1 MTVDLSK
8 LSEGEAEVLNNALV
22 KLLDDIKNSISND
35 IRFRNNRTLIDRLDE
50 YDLWNPNGI
59 IEEYSLIKNKESQ
72 LPSTLRK
79 AVCTIF
85 EASLVSLLKYKQN
98 EVQ

>member
-8 LSEGEAEVLNNALV
+8 LNEQEAKVLNKALV
-22 KLLDDIKNSISND
+22 KILDNIKRVASQGS
-35 IRFRNNRTLIDRLDE
+35 NRTIVERLDE

-79 AVCTIF
+79 AICTIF
-85 EASLVSLLKYKQN
+85 ESSLVSLLKYKQD

>member
-8 LSEGEAEVLNNALV
+8 LNEQEAKVLNKALV
-22 KLLDDIKNSISND
+22 EILDNIKRVASQGS
-35 IRFRNNRTLIDRLDE
+35 NRTVVERLDE

>member
-1 MTVDLSK
+1 MTVDISK
-8 LSEGEAEVLNNALV
+8 LNEGEAEVLNNALD
-22 KLLDDIKNSISND
+22 KILSNIENSLSND

-79 AVCTIF
+79 AICTIF

>member
-8 LSEGEAEVLNNALV
+8 LNEQEAKVLNRALV
-22 KLLDDIKNSISND
+22 KILDNIKRVASQGS
-35 IRFRNNRTLIDRLDE
+35 NRTVVERLDE

-59 IEEYSLIKNKESQ
+59 IEEYSLIKNKESK

-85 EASLVSLLKYKQN
+85 ESSLVSLLKYKQN

>member
-8 LSEGEAEVLNNALV
+8 LSEQEAKVLNKALV
-22 KLLDDIKNSISND
+22 EILDNIKNKVSQDGYS
-35 IRFRNNRTLIDRLDE
+35 NRTIVERLDE

-59 IEEYSLIKNKESQ
+59 IEEYSFIKNKESK

-85 EASLVSLLKYKQN
+85 ESSLVSLLKYTQN

>member
-8 LSEGEAEVLNNALV
+8 LNEQEAKVLNRALV
-22 KLLDDIKNSISND
+22 KILDNIKRVASQGS
-35 IRFRNNRTLIDRLDE
+35 NRTIVERLDE

-79 AVCTIF
+79 AICTIF
-85 EASLVSLLKYKQN
+85 ESSLVSLLKYKQD

>member
-1 MTVDLSK
+1 MTVDISK
-8 LSEGEAEVLNNALV
+8 LNEWEAEVLNNALV
-22 KLLDDIKNSISND
+22 KILSDIKNSISND
-35 IRFRNNRTLIDRLDE
+35 IRFRNNRTIIQRLDE

-79 AVCTIF
+79 AICTIF

>member
-8 LSEGEAEVLNNALV
+8 LNEQEAKVLNNALSHI
-22 KLLDDIKNSISND
+22 LADIKERISND
-35 IRFRNNRTLIDRLDE
+35 IRFRNNRTIIQRLDE

-59 IEEYSLIKNKESQ
+59 IEEYSIIKNKESQ

-85 EASLVSLLKYKQN
+85 ESSLVSLLKYKQN

>member
-8 LSEGEAEVLNNALV
+8 LNEQEAKVLNKALV
-22 KLLDDIKNSISND
+22 EILDNIKRVASQGS
-35 IRFRNNRTLIDRLDE
+35 NRTIVERLDE
-50 YDLWNPNGI
+50 HDLWNPNGI

-85 EASLVSLLKYKQN
+85 ESSLVSLLKYKQN

>member
-8 LSEGEAEVLNNALV
+8 LNEQEAKVLNKALV
-22 KLLDDIKNSISND
+22 EILDNIKNSISND
-35 IRFRNNRTLIDRLDE
+35 IGFRNNRTIIQRLDE

-59 IEEYSLIKNKESQ
+59 IEEYSLIKNKESK

-79 AVCTIF
+79 AICVIF
-85 EASLVSLLKYKQN
+85 EASLVSLLKYKKN

>member
-8 LSEGEAEVLNNALV
+8 LNEQEAKVLNKALV
-22 KLLDDIKNSISND
+22 EILDNIKRVASQGS
-35 IRFRNNRTLIDRLDE
+35 NRTIVERLDE

-59 IEEYSLIKNKESQ
+59 IEEYSLIKSKESQ

-85 EASLVSLLKYKQN
+85 ESSLVSLLKYKQN

>member
-8 LSEGEAEVLNNALV
+8 LNEQEAKVLNKALV
-22 KLLDDIKNSISND
+22 KILDNIKRVASQGS
-35 IRFRNNRTLIDRLDE
+35 NRTVLERLDE

-79 AVCTIF
+79 AICTIF
-85 EASLVSLLKYKQN
+85 ESSLVSLLKYKQN